1 MPKISKLNFTRK
13 CILMSVLSQEKNLIL
28 VNSFTNIPIVKLYT
42 TNSYYENFIYTK
54 IYGAFC
60 LFINKDPNIKLL
72 YLRVYDIHNY
82 SMIFNM
88 ELKKEH
94 INYFTQY
101 SDNFYFMELR
111 ESLVGFEFN
120 SISEGKN
127 FYKILKEEPNKEIL
141 EQNEKAMSIKPK
153 EMAKTISKVHE
164 SIKLKLNTKFQIVHK
179 KGGGW
184 FAKKEEEKFPLIEI
198 NDKKGEYLDLSIIP
212 KIYSFLNNVEISDIL
227 GKMVIFTDK
236 KLPKS
241 LCQSFILKYDNFFD
255 FNSQTAPLKI
265 IEKDFVNILNK
276 KIYIDILITNMIND
290 MKMHEKLD
298 IFKKEHFKRIK
309 KKAGYKISKKR
320 TNKSNMPRKSRNFSS
335 SRNLSRVSSQ
345 SSLYESDTN
354 SKNDMRSSIS
364 SNSSLS
370 GLYNT
375 NDNKHNQQRYK
386 SKDKFTM
393 DRESINELNTV
404 SIDNMIDTD
413 DDNDSKEAGF
423 NYFAED
429 KKKKPVQSK
438 KKAPP
443 PKSLKKSVSSDFI
456 LGNKKDKSKKAKK
469 KAEDLINFLGG
480 DSVAIP
486 EIDEDEGDNKNKII
500 NNDNS
505 NQIKANLYVNN
516 NFKNKI
522 NMSSKSSLTGFLM
535 TTNKL
540 GKNKK

>member
-1 MPKISKLNFTRK
+1 
-13 CILMSVLSQEKNLIL
+13 
-28 VNSFTNIPIVKLYT
+28 
-42 TNSYYENFIYTK
+42 
-54 IYGAFC
+54 
-60 LFINKDPNIKLL
+60 
-72 YLRVYDIHNY
+72 
-82 SMIFNM
+82 
-88 ELKKEH
+88 
-94 INYFTQY
+94 
-101 SDNFYFMELR
+101 
-111 ESLVGFEFN
+111 
-120 SISEGKN
+120 
-127 FYKILKEEPNKEIL
+127 
-141 EQNEKAMSIKPK
+141 
-153 EMAKTISKVHE
+153 
-164 SIKLKLNTKFQIVHK
+164 
-179 KGGGW
+179 
-184 FAKKEEEKFPLIEI
+184 
-198 NDKKGEYLDLSIIP
+198 
-212 KIYSFLNNVEISDIL
+212 
-227 GKMVIFTDK
+227 
-236 KLPKS
+236 
-241 LCQSFILKYDNFFD
+241 
-255 FNSQTAPLKI
+255 
-265 IEKDFVNILNK
+265 
-276 KIYIDILITNMIND
+276 
-290 MKMHEKLD
+290 
-298 IFKKEHFKRIK
+298 
-309 KKAGYKISKKR
+309 
-320 TNKSNMPRKSRNFSS
+320 
-335 SRNLSRVSSQ
+335 
-345 SSLYESDTN
+345 
-354 SKNDMRSSIS
+354 MRSSIS

-540 GKNKK
+540 DKNKK